1 MKSDFEKELEWNIGY
16 YKKVS
21 KNKVIEKLLLEEKS
35 CSQFIDDIEELQKEV
50 IEKNAI
56 IGYLEEIVRQLR
68 KEQGT
73 TSSLTGLERQ
83 IVDDIDR
90 SWLKTS

>member
-1 MKSDFEKELEWNIGY
+1 MNSDFQKELEWNIEY

-21 KNKVIEKLLLEEKS
+21 KNKLIEKLLLEEKS
-35 CSQFIDDIEELQKEV
+35 CSQYIDDMDKLKKEL

-68 KEQGT
+68 
-73 TSSLTGLERQ
+73 
-83 IVDDIDR
+83 VDDIDR
-90 SWLKTS
+90 NWLKSS

>member
-21 KNKVIEKLLLEEKS
+21 KNKLIEKLLLEEKS

-68 KEQGT
+68 KA
-73 TSSLTGLERQ
+73 
-83 IVDDIDR
+83 
-90 SWLKTS
+90 